1 MGRFEA
7 YKGLIEYYKDVN
19 RLCRSFK
26 PGCCEHCPL
35 HIVYEDGM
43 GGCDRSILGF
53 SLSEADGK
61 ADMSKALYKMYVV
74 SEWADKHPE
83 EVKNDVI

>member
-1 MGRFEA
+1 MGRLEA
-7 YKGLIEYYKDVN
+7 YKGIIEYYKDAN
-19 RLCRSFK
+19 RLCRANG
-26 PGCCEHCPL
+26 PGCNNCPL
-35 HIVYEDGM
+35 HIVFEDGE
-43 GGCDRSILGF
+43 GGCDRSILSF

-83 EVKNDVI
+83 EDTNDVI

>member
-7 YKGLIEYYKDVN
+7 YKGLIEYYKDAN
-19 RLCRSFK
+19 RLCRSNR
-26 PGCCEHCPL
+26 PGCNDCPL
-35 HIVYEDGM
+35 LITFKDGES
-43 GGCDRSILGF
+43 GCDRSILSF

-83 EVKNDVI
+83 EDTNDVI

>member
-7 YKGLIEYYKDVN
+7 YKGLIEYYKDAN
-19 RLCRSFK
+19 RLCNAK
-26 PGCCEHCPL
+26 CPKCEECPL
-35 HIVYEDGM
+35 HVILDDGDS
-43 GGCDRSILGF
+43 GCDRSILSF
-53 SLSEADGK
+53 SFEEK

-83 EVKNDVI
+83 EDTNDVI

>member
-7 YKGLIEYYKDVN
+7 YKGLIEYYKDAN
-19 RLCRSFK
+19 RLCRANL
-26 PGCCEHCPL
+26 PGCINCPL
-35 HIVYEDGM
+35 HIVYEDGSS
-43 GGCDRSILGF
+43 GCDRSILSF

-61 ADMSKALYKMYVV
+61 ANMSKALYKMYVV

-83 EVKNDVI
+83 EDTNDVI